1 MKISL
6 PKRWKKGRR
15 VAFLLI
21 ALLQLHL
28 VTTAISSDADQQRPP
43 AGTTT
48 TPNSASPTAAPA
60 TVPTSGNNQAEHAD
74 QPSQPPK
81 PTTDQTEQ
89 TAAAAPAASSASESK
104 GSSEQQQQQQPQQE
118 PEPETESLGG
128 EDDDDDGEGDEVVS
142 SKDLEDP
149 TAASLLDQELNTA
162 KQHFYGEELE
172 MNLNLSY
179 QLFSALAAKGNAEA
193 HLVSISSL

>member
-43 AGTTT
+43 AGTTS

-60 TVPTSGNNQAEHAD
+60 TVPTSGNNQAEQAD

-81 PTTDQTEQ
+81 PTTAQTEQ
-89 TAAAAPAASSASESK
+89 TAATATSASESK
-104 GSSEQQQQQQPQQE
+104 DSSEQQQHQQQQIQE

-128 EDDDDDGEGDEVVS
+128 GDDDDGEGDEVVS